1 MLKDKIINI
10 TTHYFAWANFVL
22 ALNEVLKKE
31 EYITKQE
38 LLKKAIRINKP
49 TRYNN
54 KIQVFFDKLFNE
66 GYLIEKE
73 KKEKNLFLINQTIT
87 YVVVTELYYKLIEI
101 ILEKNK

>member
-10 TTHYFAWANFVL
+10 TTHYFVWGNFVL

-49 TRYNN
+49 TQYNN
-54 KIQVFFDKLFNE
+54 KIQIFFDKLFNE

-73 KKEKNLFLINQTIT
+73 KREEDLFSSNQTIT
-87 YVVVTELYYKLIEI
+87 YVVVTELFYKLIEI
-101 ILEKNK
+101 ILEKNR